1 MILLFLVVKL
11 FRVEAYNNFDDF
23 QHMNFNSEMNFC
35 EKYEIS
41 KSKLDPRVRYVSN

>member
-35 EKYEIS
+35 GNMKFQNRN
-41 KSKLDPRVRYVSN
+41 LTLV